1 MAFFKS
7 MLSLLALLPLLC
19 SMSAHAGG
27 DPEDIQQLRNLL
39 QPITSLAAQFE
50 QQITDA
56 NGLELQGSK
65 GLFQVAKPNS
75 LRWTVEHP
83 LPQQVISDGI
93 TLWVYDEDLEQV
105 MVQPFAGNIQSA
117 PAMLFSG
124 DLQALDSSY
133 FVQQL
138 SAGQFLLTPEQ
149 GGSLFSSVQ
158 IDFDNLL
165 PLSIVLTDNLGQVT
179 RISFA
184 EVDYNPVLP
193 PDLFIFDIPSGVDVI
208 RND

>member
-1 MAFFKS
+1 
-7 MLSLLALLPLLC
+7 
-19 SMSAHAGG
+19 
-27 DPEDIQQLRNLL
+27 
-39 QPITSLAAQFE
+39 
-50 QQITDA
+50 
-56 NGLELQGSK
+56 
-65 GLFQVAKPNS
+65 
-75 LRWTVEHP
+75 
-83 LPQQVISDGI
+83 
-93 TLWVYDEDLEQV
+93 

-165 PLSIVLTDNLGQVT
+165 PVSIVLTDNLGQVT